1 MKEKQRKLPGR
12 NRNEAEAVL
21 VPLFRAAEGGASKRK
36 EQAEE
41 QADALRSSSGPGH
54 SSSGSGADRKPVA
67 AGTENLWKLYVAC
80 AGKGRYCTGSP
91 V

>member
-1 MKEKQRKLPGR
+1 MKRRVVKRLL
-12 NRNEAEAVL
+12 ALSL
-21 VPLFRAAEGGASKRK
+21 VSAMTVTGLAACGGG
-36 EQAEE
+36 
-41 QADALRSSSGPGH
+41 D